1 MTGCEPGRCGG
12 GNGNLGGG
20 GGGGGGGGS
29 SVTGGKGSF
38 VPILSAGCAG
48 GSHTACVEHSQA
60 LVVTS
65 GKYSPDQHTSLV
77 IRIYGCVAS

>member
-1 MTGCEPGRCGG
+1 MGVR
-12 GNGNLGGG
+12 

-38 VPILSAGCAG
+38 VPIHSAGCAG
-48 GSHTACVEHSQA
+48 VSHTACVEHSQA

-65 GKYSPDQHTSLV
+65 GKYSPVQS
-77 IRIYGCVAS
+77 